1 MKETLR
7 KFGLSQSEIKVY
19 LALLELGST
28 LAGRITKQA
37 NINRTNCYDSLERL
51 TEKGLVSYVIK
62 SNRKYFKAETP
73 EELQLKEK
81 EKEINKIIPEL
92 IRKSEENRE
101 KPEATIYQGKKGIKS
116 IFEDILKHKEYLVF
130 GSSGKFKEVLEDFF
144 YQFQKRVNENH
155 IKSQL
160 IVSEKARNTDIT
172 SHAETRYIPQG
183 YITLSSTLIYG
194 NKVAIISWTSNPT
207 GFLLEDKQIADSYR
221 TYFKFMWQIAKK

>member
-1 MKETLR
+1 M
-7 KFGLSQSEIKVY
+7 
-19 LALLELGST
+19 
-28 LAGRITKQA
+28 
-37 NINRTNCYDSLERL
+37 
-51 TEKGLVSYVIK
+51 
-62 SNRKYFKAETP
+62 
-73 EELQLKEK
+73 
-81 EKEINKIIPEL
+81 
-92 IRKSEENRE
+92 
-101 KPEATIYQGKKGIKS
+101 
-116 IFEDILKHKEYLVF
+116 F